1 VLETLI
7 AASSALALAGVWLI
21 AACWRRGSV
30 LGLLCGALGS
40 FAAVAAAADAH
51 GSDVTDWLA
60 GSLAAIAIG
69 TVLLVLGQ
77 AVQRLLDQDHEGD
90 T

>member
-1 VLETLI
+1 MLI
-7 AASSALALAGVWLI
+7 AATSALGLAGVWLI

-40 FAAVAAAADAH
+40 VAAVAAAANAD
-51 GSDVTDWLA
+51 GSGVDWLA

-69 TVLLVLGQ
+69 AILLVLGQ
-77 AVQRLLDQDHEGD
+77 AVQRLLDQDPEGGA
-90 T
+90 